1 MWVTSFFTVGGSPET
16 GLTPTLDIYMVS
28 DDTTIVSSA
37 AMTEIGNGWYKYDF
51 TDYVEGTEYVIT
63 CDGGATLGIFER
75 YTYGGNEVFAG
86 EITNFVWDEDLRDHT
101 TRHSAGKVVQQIRRV
116 VNSILALIS

>member
-1 MWVTSFFTVGGSPET
+1 MWVTTFFTVGGSPET
-16 GLTPTLDIYMVS
+16 GLTPILDIYRVS
-28 DDTTIVSSA
+28 DDTAIASSV
-37 AMTEIGNGWYKYDF
+37 AMSEIGVGWYKYNF
-51 TDYVEGTEYVIT
+51 TDYVEGVEYVIT

-86 EITNFVWDEDLRDHT
+86 EISNFVWDEDLRDHT
-101 TRHSAGKVVQQIRRV
+101 ERHSAGKMVQQIRRT

>member
-1 MWVTSFFTVGGSPET
+1 MWVTTFFTVGGSPET
-16 GLTPTLDIYMVS
+16 GLTPTLDIYRVS
-28 DDTTIVSSA
+28 DDTAVVSSA
-37 AMTEIGNGWYKYDF
+37 SMTEIGNGWYKYNF
-51 TDYVEGTEYVIT
+51 TDYVEGITYVIT

-86 EITNFVWDEDLRDHT
+86 EITNFVWDKDLRDHT
-101 TRHSAGKVVQQIRRV
+101 TRHSAGKIVQQIRRV